1 MRYYYREKDWIYIG
15 FDYRPHLVEAMKR
28 FKAKYNNATKEWY
41 LQLNLEISSRLK
53 GFLEENNFENKRIYR
68 PQEIKLNPIHN
79 YVEESEVKQLI
90 DFLKL
95 PLNLRDYQIEGV
107 TYMINHDNCINGCSM
122 GLGKS
127 RQSIA
132 TVELLDLF
140 PCLVICPSTVKTSW
154 EREWKKCNPNR
165 TIHIIDSKDGDDLD
179 WKVDVTII
187 NYDYLFK
194 KTKRG
199 EELKL
204 RYSRSLSKKWGCVI
218 LDEIHLCKNPKTMR
232 SKAVEKI
239 VKKAHKVF
247 ALSGTIIQN
256 RPQELINIL
265 RILGRFDEIFPNMK
279 YFLNRYCNAKITR
292 FGLDCSGATYTLELH
307 NILKHYCYYRKERN
321 DVLKELPN
329 VIEQTIECEITNKKE
344 YQKAEENFIEYL
356 EDIDLEAAE
365 RARRAEHLVKLANLK
380 DLSIK
385 GKMKF
390 ITAFLKEWKEIAEDE
405 KLIVFG
411 VRTEPLKQLQ
421 KEFAKDSVLV
431 IGEQTT
437 DEKMRRVE
445 EFKRDKQFVFANI
458 ATLSTGVDGLQE
470 HCSNMLFLELPP
482 RPSDLDQAK
491 ARIDRMGQ
499 KQEMNIYYILSSETI
514 DADLKEVIDEKT
526 VITNAVIKGHDT
538 VSNNDEST
546 DWALIKRL
554 KSKNKNT
561 KS

>member
-154 EREWKKCNPNR
+154 EREWKRCNPNR

-279 YFLNRYCNAKITR
+279 YFLNRYCNAK
-292 FGLDCSGATYTLELH
+292 
-307 NILKHYCYYRKERN
+307 
-321 DVLKELPN
+321 
-329 VIEQTIECEITNKKE
+329 
-344 YQKAEENFIEYL
+344 
-356 EDIDLEAAE
+356 
-365 RARRAEHLVKLANLK
+365 
-380 DLSIK
+380 
-385 GKMKF
+385 
-390 ITAFLKEWKEIAEDE
+390 
-405 KLIVFG
+405 
-411 VRTEPLKQLQ
+411 
-421 KEFAKDSVLV
+421 
-431 IGEQTT
+431 
-437 DEKMRRVE
+437 
-445 EFKRDKQFVFANI
+445 
-458 ATLSTGVDGLQE
+458 
-470 HCSNMLFLELPP
+470 
-482 RPSDLDQAK
+482 
-491 ARIDRMGQ
+491 
-499 KQEMNIYYILSSETI
+499 
-514 DADLKEVIDEKT
+514 
-526 VITNAVIKGHDT
+526 
-538 VSNNDEST
+538 
-546 DWALIKRL
+546 
-554 KSKNKNT
+554 
-561 KS
+561 